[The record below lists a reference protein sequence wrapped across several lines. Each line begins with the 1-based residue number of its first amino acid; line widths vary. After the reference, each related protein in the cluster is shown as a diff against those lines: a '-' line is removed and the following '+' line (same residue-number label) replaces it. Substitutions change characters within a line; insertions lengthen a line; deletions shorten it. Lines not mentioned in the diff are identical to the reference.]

1 MEKKF
6 SFAKLLKMSDIV
18 EILKKNNLKLNL
30 DLPKPLTR
38 GLDENGEYR
47 IIAKCEHIKN
57 DDHTGDFSSYM
68 AGAILR
74 NLGYFGAVFGGANNY
89 SAYSSNEVIVIKD
102 FYMTE
107 FLSSKSDEE
116 VQKYAKSMTEEYQKY
131 MTEKFGDMYTQKAKK
146 YFAKLRR
153 QDKKQNEDFQKDL

>member
-1 MEKKF
+1 MEKF
-6 SFAKLLKMSDIV
+6 SFLKLLKMSDIV
-18 EILKKNNLKLNL
+18 EILEKNNLRLKL
-30 DLPKPLTR
+30 DVPQPLSR
-38 GLDENGEYR
+38 GLDEDGEYR

-57 DDHTGDFSSYM
+57 DEHTEDFSGYM
-68 AGAILR
+68 GGALLR

-89 SAYSSNEVIVIKD
+89 SAYNGDEIIEIRD

-107 FLSSKSDEE
+107 VLSLKPEKE
-116 VQKYAKSMTEEYQKY
+116 AQEHVNKMTEEYHKY

-153 QDKKQNEDFQKDL
+153 QDKKQNEDFQKNM